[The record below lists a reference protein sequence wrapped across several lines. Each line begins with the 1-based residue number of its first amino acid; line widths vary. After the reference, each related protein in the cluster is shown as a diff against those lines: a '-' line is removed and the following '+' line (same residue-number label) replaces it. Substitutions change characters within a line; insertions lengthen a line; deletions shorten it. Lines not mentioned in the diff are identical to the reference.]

1 MAGGI
6 KGITVEIGGDTTKL
20 SKALEGVNSQSRN
33 LSGELGQVNRLLKL
47 DPGNTELLAQKQ
59 KILADAITNTGKKL
73 DTLKEAERQVQQ
85 QFERGEV
92 SEEQVRALRREII
105 ATEQKMKGYERAAK
119 ETEDALRG
127 VGKETKEVEEAS
139 SALGANLADLAKQGF
154 KAVVAAAGAAVTGLV
169 ACAEATRDYRM
180 DMGKLDTAFT
190 TNGFSAE
197 AATAAYHELVGV
209 LGESDQAVETANHL
223 AKLTENEKDLATW
236 TGDILP
242 GVFAT
247 FGDSL
252 PIEGLTEA
260 ANETA
265 KVGQVTGPLADALNW
280 AGVSED
286 AFNESLAACTTEQER
301 QALITETLAGL
312 YSEAADAYKETNA
325 EVIRANQAND
335 AWMASTAE
343 IGKVIEPI
351 VTDVKLLGASLVS
364 DLVPGVSSLA
374 GAVRELLAGN
384 ADAAGAVGDALS
396 GIITDLLGKVTELAP
411 TIVQV
416 GVSLITSLTTTL
428 ISMLPQIMATVMQL
442 FTTILD
448 GVTQALPMITAAIV
462 AAIPL
467 FAQAVV
473 TGVPQV
479 WTAAVQLFMAIV
491 QAIPQILPALI
502 AELPRLVTSIV
513 QALVAQIPTLLQGAI
528 TLLMAIVQAVPQIIS
543 LLVPEIPT
551 IVSAVVQALIEAI
564 PQLLAGAVQ
573 LFMAIVQAVPQIIVQ
588 LAKVMP
594 NIILGIVTGLLN
606 GLASVGAAAL
616 QIGQKL
622 VSSVSEG
629 AKDMGARVWSA
640 ISGALDR
647 VQQWGADMVAKGKTA
662 ASNLLSNV
670 SSTLSAM
677 PGKVKS
683 AIVGA
688 VTSVVSWGTSMVAKA
703 KAGMSNVVS
712 SVVST
717 LGSLPGKVLSIG
729 SDLVTGLWNG
739 ISDKTQW
746 LIDKI
751 GGFAS
756 SVMDKIRGFF
766 GTHSPS
772 TKTAWIGDM
781 LDRGLAEGMLDNA
794 DKPIRAAQEV
804 STGVL
809 DAAAG
814 INGLSLDRQLQSNF
828 SPSAGVTETG
838 GGIAAKLDAILTAIE
853 RGQILTIDSDA
864 LVGATADKYDRRLG
878 QQRALAAR
886 GAV

>member
-20 SKALEGVNSQSRN
+20 SKALESVNSQSRN

-47 DPGNTELLAQKQ
+47 DPKNTELLEQKQ
-59 KILADAITNTGKKL
+59 QILAEAIANTSKKL

-92 SEEQVRALRREII
+92 SEEQYRALQREII
-105 ATEQKMKGYERAAK
+105 ATEQKLNGYKRAAK
-119 ETEDALRG
+119 ETADQLQHLG
-127 VGKETKEVEEAS
+127 DEAQK
-139 SALGANLADLAKQGF
+139 AAKKSEAMDKISEKVTAGL
-154 KAVVAAAGAAVTGLV
+154 KAIGAAAGAAVAGLI
-169 ACAEATRDYRM
+169 AAAESSRDYRM

-197 AATAAYHELVGV
+197 AATNAYRELVGV

-223 AKLTENEKDLATW
+223 AKLTDNEKELAVW

-265 KVGQVTGPLADALNW
+265 KVGQVTGPLADAINW
-280 AGVSED
+280 ATTESSAWTTALSGNADALAAFNAATAEGESAED
-286 AFNESLAACTTEQER
+286 AFNAALAACSTEQER
-301 QALITETLAGL
+301 QALITATLSSL
-312 YSEAADAYKETNA
+312 YGDAAASYKETNA
-325 EVIRANQAND
+325 AVIEANQAND
-335 AWMASTAE
+335 AWMASMAAVGAE
-343 IGKVIEPI
+343 IEPLI
-351 VTDVKLLGASLVS
+351 TDVKNLGA
-364 DLVPGVSSLA
+364 
-374 GAVRELLAGN
+374 
-384 ADAAGAVGDALS
+384 
-396 GIITDLLGKVTELAP
+396 DLLGQVVPVIQWTKDNLP
-411 TIVQV
+411 T
-416 GVSLITSLTTTL
+416 
-428 ISMLPQIMATVMQL
+428 
-442 FTTILD
+442 
-448 GVTQALPMITAAIV
+448 V
-462 AAIPL
+462 AA
-467 FAQAVV
+467 
-473 TGVPQV
+473 
-479 WTAAVQLFMAIV
+479 
-491 QAIPQILPALI
+491 
-502 AELPRLVTSIV
+502 
-513 QALVAQIPTLLQGAI
+513 
-528 TLLMAIVQAVPQIIS
+528 
-543 LLVPEIPT
+543 
-551 IVSAVVQALIEAI
+551 
-564 PQLLAGAVQ
+564 
-573 LFMAIVQAVPQIIVQ
+573 
-588 LAKVMP
+588 
-594 NIILGIVTGLLN
+594 
-606 GLASVGAAAL
+606 GLASLTAGLVAFKIAQLAATAATKGMTLAQYAATAAQSAL
-616 QIGQKL
+616 NVALNANPIGL
-622 VSSVSEG
+622 VITAIGLLVTAFIYLWNNCEPFREFWVQLWEKIKTATSVAVESVKVIIEALRVKISEFIEKVQSAFNSIKTFITVTVPNFFSSM
-629 AKDMGARVWSA
+629 KDKAVESVTALYNNVVTWFKQLPVTIASALASALSRV
-640 ISGALDR
+640 IS
-647 VQQWGADMVAKGKTA
+647 WGADMVAKGKTA
-662 ASNLLSNV
+662 AFNLLSNV